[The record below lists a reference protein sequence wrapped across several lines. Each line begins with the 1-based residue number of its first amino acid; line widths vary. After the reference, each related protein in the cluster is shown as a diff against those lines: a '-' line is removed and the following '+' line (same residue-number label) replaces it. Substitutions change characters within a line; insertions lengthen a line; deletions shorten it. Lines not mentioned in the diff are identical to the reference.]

1 MSPQPEVLDALR
13 EMARERP
20 VAVTVRG
27 GCMAP
32 RIAEGDRVEV
42 APARLYWPGDVIVF
56 RAADGRWLV
65 HRLLGWRWWQ
75 GRLVGV
81 TRGDGCPCHDAPVP
95 FGCVLGRVVGRVGVT
110 GRARAILSFL
120 RIGFRS
126 SIGRIRRIG
135 PIGRI
140 RFR

>member
-1 MSPQPEVLDALR
+1 MHPESDVLVALR

-32 RIAEGDRVEV
+32 RIAEDDRVEV
-42 APARLYWPGDVIVF
+42 TPARFYWPGDVLVF

-75 GRLVGV
+75 GGLAGI

-95 FGCVLGRVVGRVGVT
+95 FGRVLGRVVGRVRGTERV
-110 GRARAILSFL
+110 RAVLSFFQL
-120 RIGFRS
+120 GFRFLA
-126 SIGRIRRIG
+126 RR
-135 PIGRI
+135 
-140 RFR
+140 F